1 MKHSFTFLAT
11 LGAFSALTFIAMA
24 DVEIRQVV
32 PVSPVQRLNIQK
44 LPATDPALA
53 LLRRD
58 ADALLDAK
66 PLPLGQIFYQGLL
79 DTDPR
84 RVETYKSLADMDRL
98 AALSEA
104 YAATGDGRYAAK
116 AREFVLAWVK
126 AYYPNGNSINENK
139 LEPVFLAYDL
149 LRDTFSA
156 EEKESVENWIR
167 RIARKQIETNGW
179 RDREHSKKA
188 LDNWDSKRIK
198 LVGVAGWVLGEQ
210 EWIDYGIQGFKDYVA
225 LGLFPDGTST
235 DLKTRDALS
244 YHVSGL
250 RPLLVMA
257 MWADLKNPGEGRKL
271 FDYVAPNGASLRKS
285 VEYVVPFATGEKIR
299 EEWKNTTVGL
309 DRERAAAGLAYY
321 QPGKHFDP
329 LSSLEMFEMASL
341 FDPKFVPVVR
351 DVNAKK
357 GSPGSWLSVLALN
370 SATQTANAK

>member
-1 MKHSFTFLAT
+1 MNYCLSCLITM
-11 LGAFSALTFIAMA
+11 GALTTLCFATMA

-32 PVSPVQRLNIQK
+32 PVSPTQRQNIQK
-44 LPATDPALA
+44 MPATDPALS

-58 ADALLDAK
+58 ADAYLDAK
-66 PLPLGQIFYQGLL
+66 PIPLGEIFYQGQL
-79 DTDPR
+79 DTHPR
-84 RVETYKSLADMDRL
+84 RVETEKSLADMDKL

-104 YAATGDGRYAAK
+104 YAATGDARYAAK

-126 AYYPNGNSINENK
+126 TYYPNGNSINENK

-156 EEKESVENWIR
+156 EEKERVESWIG
-167 RIARKQIETNGW
+167 RIARRQIETNGW
-179 RDREHSKKA
+179 RNREHSKKA

-198 LVGVAGWVLGEQ
+198 LVGVAGWILGEQ
-210 EWIDYGIQGFKDYVA
+210 EWIDYGIQGFKEYVA
-225 LGLFPDGTST
+225 RGLFADGTSV

-257 MWADLKNPGEGRKL
+257 MWADLKKPGEGRKL

-285 VEYVVPFATGEKIR
+285 VEYVVPYATGEKIR

-321 QPGKHFDP
+321 KPGKHFDP
-329 LSSLEMFEMASL
+329 LSSLEMFQMASL
-341 FDPKFVPVVR
+341 FDPKFAPIATQLR
-351 DVNAKK
+351 EKK
-357 GSPGSWLSVLALN
+357 GSGAWLSLLVP
-370 SATQTANAK
+370 ATP